1 MTKDVLINISGL
13 QVDVN
18 EMENND
24 EPIETISTG
33 NYFFK
38 NGKHYLLFEEVSE
51 GVPGV
56 TKTQIKI
63 KGEDSLEVL
72 KRGVS
77 NAHMI
82 FDKKRKNRSYYETPY
97 GQLNLGIFTR
107 NIKIDEK
114 EDNINIKVEY
124 ALDVNY
130 EPLAECTIRINV
142 KPKGSKEFSI
152 YEQMKF

>member
-51 GVPGV
+51 GVP
-56 TKTQIKI
+56 
-63 KGEDSLEVL
+63 
-72 KRGVS
+72 
-77 NAHMI
+77 
-82 FDKKRKNRSYYETPY
+82 
-97 GQLNLGIFTR
+97 
-107 NIKIDEK
+107 
-114 EDNINIKVEY
+114 
-124 ALDVNY
+124 
-130 EPLAECTIRINV
+130 
-142 KPKGSKEFSI
+142 
-152 YEQMKF
+152 

>member
-56 TKTQIKI
+56 TNTQIKI
-63 KGEDSLEVL
+63 KGE
-72 KRGVS
+72 R
-77 NAHMI
+77 
-82 FDKKRKNRSYYETPY
+82 T
-97 GQLNLGIFTR
+97 
-107 NIKIDEK
+107 
-114 EDNINIKVEY
+114 
-124 ALDVNY
+124 ALIMRHRM
-130 EPLAECTIRINV
+130 A
-142 KPKGSKEFSI
+142 S
-152 YEQMKF
+152 